1 MTLHGA
7 ATAEA
12 DRAAAPGGGG
22 RRGWLAMVVISL
34 GVSLIVVDATIVNV
48 LLTQIIGELRLR
60 ATDAEWITS
69 IYSLTFAAL
78 LITCGRIAD
87 LVGRRRMFV
96 IGTLVFVVAS
106 LAAAAAGTGPELI
119 TARLVQG
126 VGASMIMPATL
137 STVNAVFTGR
147 DRAVAFGIW
156 GSLIAGMAA
165 VGPLL
170 GGWLATSHGWRW
182 AFAINVPLGA
192 AIVVGAVAFVPETRE
207 GGGGGVRTRLDWTGC
222 ALSGAGFGA
231 IVFALIEGQRYG
243 WWWAV
248 SPFTAGPFRLSGLS
262 PVPIAALG
270 GAGAIAALIVV
281 ERARARAGRP
291 VLLDLTLFRIPSFR
305 TGSAAGSLVS
315 VGELG
320 LLFALPLFLQNAH
333 GSSPLAT
340 CAAIFP
346 LALGALCTGP
356 YAARLSRAYGP
367 ARVVQLGLLL
377 EVVAVLT
384 IALTTRASATGWTF
398 APWMLLYGV
407 GLGLTSAQLTDVTLR
422 AVPLARSGLAA
433 GTNTAARQLG
443 AAVGIALIGTVFTT
457 SLGQAMAARTHDP
470 AQAREL
476 RASAGTYAH
485 TLREPAARATPDPA
499 PPARAAPVA
508 PHGAAP
514 APAVPPPVG
523 PAGPDG
529 PDGAAAAAGPGPAS
543 RDAQPAWSAP
553 DMVRAAE
560 ESLAVAT
567 RRAALTTAG
576 ILALGL
582 LMTLRL
588 ADPAA
593 RNPEES
599 STMSVSSR
607 PGR

>member
-1 MTLHGA
+1 MTVSGA
-7 ATAEA
+7 AAADA
-12 DRAAAPGGGG
+12 DRAAAPDDGG
-22 RRGWLAMVVISL
+22 RRGRRPRLAMVVISL

-48 LLTQIIGELRLR
+48 LLPQIIGELRLR

-87 LVGRRRMFV
+87 LIGRRRMFV
-96 IGTLVFVVAS
+96 IGTLVFVAAS
-106 LAAAAAGTGPELI
+106 LGAAAAGTGPELI

-165 VGPLL
+165 VGPLV
-170 GGWLATSHGWRW
+170 GGWLATSYGWRW
-182 AFAINVPLGA
+182 AFAVNLPLGA
-192 AIVVGAVAFVPETRE
+192 AIVAGAVACIPETRE
-207 GGGGGVRTRLDWTGC
+207 SGGGGARTRLDWAGC
-222 ALSGAGFGA
+222 ALSAAGFGA

-291 VLLDLTLFRIPSFR
+291 VLIDLTLFRIPSFR
-305 TGSAAGSLVS
+305 VGSAAGSLVS

-320 LLFALPLFLQNAH
+320 LLFALPLFLQNVH

-340 CAAIFP
+340 CVAIFP

-356 YAARLSRAYGP
+356 NAARLSRAYGP

-384 IALTTRASATGWTF
+384 IALTTRASTTGWSF

-407 GLGLTSAQLTDVTLR
+407 GLGLTSAQLTDITLR

-433 GTNTAARQLG
+433 GTNTTARQLG

-470 AQAREL
+470 DLAREL
-476 RASAGTYAH
+476 RASAGTYAR
-485 TLREPAARATPDPA
+485 TLREPAARPA
-499 PPARAAPVA
+499 PDPVA
-508 PHGAAP
+508 PAGAAP
-514 APAVPPPVG
+514 APAGAGPPPAAPAG
-523 PAGPDG
+523 AAPTGAGPDF
-529 PDGAAAAAGPGPAS
+529 
-543 RDAQPAWSAP
+543 RDAPPARP
-553 DMVRAAE
+553 VPGVVRAAD

-582 LMTLRL
+582 LLTLRL
-588 ADPAA
+588 AGPTA